1 MRLHTLVAVLAAAGT
16 AADTNTQA
24 TRQRR
29 QRAVDVAGF
38 QGQASPSLAVQSS
51 SSRYSPSTRRSNL
64 WRDHRD
70 LSTTLSKRDGDDDDD
85 DDDSDDDSD
94 DDDDDDDDDEDGD
107 GDGDEK
113 RRHRTHAGAIAG
125 GIIGGIILLLLLLF
139 LLYWFKLRP
148 RRQRRRK
155 RQRKDEEE
163 EEERRRRYEQENAHY
178 APANQRS
185 YHPVAS
191 TSADDDEPPRYQQ
204 VVAGGV
210 PTRAPATSPPQ
221 PQPRGTV
228 ESPAELPSP
237 VDGRE
242 PSSFPR
248 ADYSKG
254 SRASYLQLQSPSAH
268 PADQP
273 NPTYS

>member
-113 RRHRTHAGAIAG
+113 RRHRTHAGASTFIFYSHSFS
-125 GIIGGIILLLLLLF
+125 LTLYLF
-139 LLYWFKLRP
+139 PIYYYGLTRP
-148 RRQRRRK
+148 
-155 RQRKDEEE
+155 
-163 EEERRRRYEQENAHY
+163 
-178 APANQRS
+178 
-185 YHPVAS
+185 
-191 TSADDDEPPRYQQ
+191 
-204 VVAGGV
+204 
-210 PTRAPATSPPQ
+210 
-221 PQPRGTV
+221 
-228 ESPAELPSP
+228 
-237 VDGRE
+237 
-242 PSSFPR
+242 
-248 ADYSKG
+248 
-254 SRASYLQLQSPSAH
+254 
-268 PADQP
+268 
-273 NPTYS
+273 